1 MAERRRVRSADTTFM
16 DIYIDLLRRNIN
28 YRNLWLGAVVSQLGD
43 WFNLIAAASLIANL
57 TSSGVAIS
65 YLFLARF
72 LPLFVFSPFAGV
84 LADRFDRRRILIAS
98 DLLRALIVLGFLLI
112 RDPAHIWLFYLL
124 TTTQFALSAVFIPAR
139 TAVIANIVKRD
150 DLVTANALDSFTWST
165 MLAIGALL
173 GGLVAAFLGN
183 DTAFVV
189 DAMTFLLAAWFIRRV
204 RVPAQ
209 LASERAEVSRG
220 GWFDFVDGLRYLR
233 GEPFILA
240 IALVK
245 GGGSLVWGAINVLEV
260 NFAEQLFPLGGD
272 GSTTLGIIYAI
283 TGIGTGFGPILLR
296 RWLGDES
303 GRLRWAITIGFWVLA
318 IGILGLSA
326 APTFAWF
333 GLATLLRTV
342 GSGTVWVFSAALL
355 QMVVPDRFRGRVFA
369 FEFALLT
376 LTQSISIWWAGYAQD
391 YLDWTV
397 REVTAGAGLT
407 GLIVGLLWLLFHL
420 RALSRPLEFA
430 VRQPQPPETRHIL

>member
-1 MAERRRVRSADTTFM
+1 MG
-16 DIYIDLLRRNIN
+16 IYIDLLRRNTN

-43 WFNLIAAASLIANL
+43 WFNLIASASLIADL
-57 TSSGVAIS
+57 TSSGAAIS

-72 LPLFVFSPFAGV
+72 LPLFIFSPLAGV

-98 DLLRALIVLGFLLI
+98 NVLRTFIVLGFLLV
-112 RDPAHIWLFYLL
+112 RDPAHIWFFYIL
-124 TTTQFALSAVFIPAR
+124 TTSQFALSAIFTPAR
-139 TAVIANIVKRD
+139 TAVIANIVKRE

-165 MLAIGALL
+165 MLAVGSLL
-173 GGLVAAFLGN
+173 GGLVAAYFGN
-183 DTAFVV
+183 DTAFVI
-189 DAMTFLLAAWFIRRV
+189 DAITFLLAAWFTSLV
-204 RVPAQ
+204 RIPAQ
-209 LASERAEVSRG
+209 LVDKRAEVSRG
-220 GWFDFVDGLRYLR
+220 GWFDFIDGLRYLR

-240 IALVK
+240 ISIVK
-245 GGGSLVWGAINVLEV
+245 GAGSFVWGAINVLEV
-260 NFAEQLFPLGGD
+260 NFAEQIFPLGGN

-283 TGIGTGFGPILLR
+283 TGIGTGLGPLLLR

-303 GRLRWAITIGFWVLA
+303 GRLRWAITIGFWTLA

-355 QMVVPDRFRGRVFA
+355 QMLVPDRFRGRVFA

-391 YLDWTV
+391 QLQWTV
-397 REVTAGAGLT
+397 REVTASAGIAGLF
-407 GLIVGLLWLLFHL
+407 VSLLWLAFHL
-420 RALSRPLEFA
+420 RTLSRSIRTEA
-430 VRQPQPPETRHIL
+430 RAPQTPESRHIL